1 MLRQMEERFV
11 PPLTHRIRTELRD
24 ATSSPDTIVAL
35 TALTNLRADLDTLER
50 DRVRYAL
57 EDGVSFAAIA
67 RALGISRQAA
77 HRRYRALLA
86 PDSRPLTAVAL
97 STAARATLGRARDEA
112 AALGA
117 EHVGG
122 VHVIL
127 ALIAEGHL
135 PAPGLSIHEARR
147 FAGPVR
153 DGVPTSLGLPLE
165 VALKRAG
172 TPVRI
177 DDLLRAAYQEQAA
190 RDLLDRLGA
199 APRIAGSPS
208 PR

>member
-1 MLRQMEERFV
+1 MLRAMEERFV
-11 PPLTHRIRTELRD
+11 PPLTHRIRSGLRD
-24 ATSSPDTIVAL
+24 AVSSPDTITAL
-35 TALTNLRADLDTLER
+35 TALTNLRTDLETFER

-77 HRRYRALLA
+77 HRRYRDLLT
-86 PDSRPLTAVAL
+86 PESRPLTSVAL

-117 EHVGG
+117 DHVDG

-127 ALIAEGHL
+127 ALIAEGYL
-135 PAPGLSIHEARR
+135 PAPGLSIREARLC
-147 FAGPVR
+147 AGPVR
-153 DGVPTSLGLPLE
+153 DGVPTSLGLPLD
-165 VALKRAG
+165 VALQRA
-172 TPVRI
+172 TPPVRMK
-177 DDLLRAAYQEQAA
+177 DLLRAAYQEQAA

-199 APRIAGSPS
+199 TPRVAS